1 MKISIG
7 KILQTNAALSTI
19 GNEKMS
25 SVLSYIIASLSD
37 ECDTVSAKYN
47 KEFRKLFDKLG
58 AKKENGDLEI
68 TKENEEEFKKENES
82 LLSIEEEIETRIPFK
97 LLEDVKTSP
106 AFIKAMKPFI
116 DK

>member
-1 MKISIG
+1 MKISIE
-7 KILQTNAALSTI
+7 KILQSNAALSTI

-25 SVLSYIIASLSD
+25 SVLSYLIASLAEEFESII
-37 ECDTVSAKYN
+37 TKYH
-47 KEFRKLFDKLG
+47 KEYQKLFEEMGFKNDK
-58 AKKENGDLEI
+58 GDLEI
-68 TKENEEEFKKENES
+68 SKDNEEAFKKENES